1 MGTTRNKI
9 DAIYKLR
16 KAAEKKALA
25 EKELEER
32 PTQQRRDELL
42 DATLDL
48 ERKTVDAIE
57 VCHECGHNHAL
68 GTSHISTP
76 PHADNVIRMDD
87 RRGGGF
93 GH

>member
-1 MGTTRNKI
+1 MGTTKKKI
-9 DAIYKLR
+9 EAIYELR

-25 EKELEER
+25 EKKLEDR
-32 PTQQRRDELL
+32 PTQKQRDELL

-57 VCHECGHNHAL
+57 VCHECGHEHAR

-76 PHADNVIRMDD
+76 PATDNVIRMDD
-87 RRGGGF
+87 RRG
-93 GH
+93 